1 MAGGDVWPLL
11 AEFGLALG
19 ILPCLGAGRT
29 WSLGSS
35 LPPRA
40 LWLVLFSD
48 PVRRRLLTDP
58 FPPSLTFWIEV

>member
-29 WSLGSS
+29 WSLGPL

-40 LWLVLFSD
+40 LWLVLFS
-48 PVRRRLLTDP
+48 
-58 FPPSLTFWIEV
+58 